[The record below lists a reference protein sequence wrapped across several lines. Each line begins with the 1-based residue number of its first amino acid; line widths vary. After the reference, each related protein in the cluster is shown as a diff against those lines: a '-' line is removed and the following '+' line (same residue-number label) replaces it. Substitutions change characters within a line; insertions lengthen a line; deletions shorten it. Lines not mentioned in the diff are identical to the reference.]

1 MSTPTIIENLNTLAA
16 AIVAYPEKL
25 FDLSRY
31 RLQEDCG
38 TLYCSAGL
46 AASMPFFQEQGMTY
60 DEDGQGDVL
69 VGGVFIAQSFNRL
82 NEMFGPEA
90 FDTLFST
97 YHSGMYDTRLI
108 IKIEDSK
115 ETNDPVTH
123 KELALERIAKQI
135 EIVSQD
141 APN

>member
-1 MSTPTIIENLNTLAA
+1 MSTATIIENLNTLAA

-25 FDLSRY
+25 FDLQRY
-31 RLQEDCG
+31 RLKEDCG

-46 AASMPFFQEQGMTY
+46 AASMPFFQEQGMTF
-60 DEDGQGDVL
+60 DEGCGDVL
-69 VGGVFIAQSFNRL
+69 VGGVFIAQSVARL
-82 NEMFGPEA
+82 DELFGPDA
-90 FDTLFST
+90 FDVLFCA